1 MKMMGTVFRIKFF
14 KKLRNI
20 MNIDKQIEIFAEG
33 CIDVITAEDLKKK
46 LVRAQKEKRPLAIK
60 YGADPSTADIHL
72 GHTVPLRKLR
82 TLQELGHHVYFLIG
96 DFTAIIG
103 DPTGRSETRNILTTD
118 EIQENAR
125 TYQKQVFKILDRSK
139 TTVVYNSKWLS
150 TLSSYDFLM
159 LTSKYTVA
167 RILERDDFKNRFE
180 NDKPIAIIEFL
191 YPLLQGYDSVVLKN
205 DIEIGGTDQKFNLLV
220 GRALQRDYGL
230 EGQVI
235 LTLPLIEGTD
245 GVKKM
250 SKTFGNSINLTD
262 TSTNMFGKIMSLP
275 DDLIIR
281 YYTYVTSISSKECAD
296 IEQKL
301 KSGTVNPRDV
311 KIELAKEIVSF
322 YYKQEEAMRAMDEF
336 NRIFRAKGIPDDIM
350 CYELKENKKSLV
362 DLLSEYD
369 LSKSKSDAR
378 RIITQGG
385 VKIDG
390 QKNTDINS
398 VIDIKKEVLI
408 QCGKRKFAKFTYK
421 T

>member
-1 MKMMGTVFRIKFF
+1 
-14 KKLRNI
+14 